1 MEILGAIVSGLM
13 MGGIYALVA
22 VGFTIILGVLKI
34 INFAFCATMM
44 LGMYGVYWL
53 WAIFGLDPYLGMIPI
68 AIVLFILGY
77 FTQARLFAPFFK
89 RERNV
94 VVEPLSII
102 MVGAGL
108 WFIFE
113 NGALL
118 VWGAEAKMTEGFLE
132 GAVFSIGEII
142 IPVTRLIACIGG
154 LIFCYLAFLFLEK
167 TNLGKATRAISQNR
181 DASAL
186 SGIDVYRIYSIT
198 NGVGTALAG
207 IAGAFLATFFYTVPG
222 VGTPW
227 MLKAFVIVI
236 LGGMGSIPGAI
247 LGAFIIALVE
257 SLSSYLITPAIAP
270 FFMYLIFVVILVVRP
285 IGLLGKET
293 L

>member
-1 MEILGAIVSGLM
+1 MEILGAVVSGLM

-44 LGMYGVYWL
+44 LGMFGVYWL

-77 FTQARLFAPFFK
+77 FTQAWLFAPFFK

-102 MVGAGL
+102 LVGAGL

-227 MLKAFVIVI
+227 MLKAFVIVV

>member
-77 FTQARLFAPFFK
+77 FTQAQLFAPFFK

-108 WFIFE
+108 WFIME

-132 GAVFSIGEII
+132 GAVFSIGQIT

-154 LIFCYLAFLFLEK
+154 LIFCYLAYLFLEK

-198 NGVGTALAG
+198 NGAGTALAG
-207 IAGAFLATFFYTVPG
+207 IAGAFLVTFFYTVPG

-227 MLKAFVIVI
+227 MLKAFVIVV

-257 SLSSYLITPAIAP
+257 SLSSYLINPAIAP